1 MARHRSPRGQRPSPV
16 VAAALARGS
25 SGVSP
30 SNPGPSNPDVVGL
43 TVEDP
48 RVRHRITAPSPTVRG
63 RVVVAAV
70 AAGAFVAAGQTVDKA
85 AVTISD
91 DATLVASAKEA
102 STAVGLGGAAPAPE
116 YLPLTR
122 PADPATAE
130 AVQAMAKGQRLV
142 DERVAQEAEA
152 NRIRFVLPTKGIFTS
167 GYGARWGVFHYGIDL
182 ANSIGTP
189 ILAAADGVVVES
201 GPASGFGLWV
211 RIRHS
216 DGMTTVYGHIN
227 RSLVTEGQRVRA
239 GQEIAEM
246 GNRGNSTG
254 PHLHFEVW
262 NAAGQKIN
270 PIIWLHQHGIDF

>member
-1 MARHRSPRGQRPSPV
+1 LARHRSPGAQRPSLV
-16 VAAALARGS
+16 IEAALH
-25 SGVSP
+25 
-30 SNPGPSNPDVVGL
+30 PGPSG
-43 TVEDP
+43 T
-48 RVRHRITAPSPTVRG
+48 RSAHSIAAPSPIVRG

-70 AAGAFVAAGQTVDKA
+70 AAGAFVAAGQTINHV
-85 AVTISD
+85 AVPVSD
-91 DATLVASAKEA
+91 DAPLLASARDMSSA
-102 STAVGLGGAAPAPE
+102 IGLGGPPPAPE
-116 YLPLTR
+116 YLPVTR
-122 PADPATAE
+122 PTGPATVD

-142 DERVAQEAEA
+142 DERVTQETEA
-152 NRIRFVLPTKGIFTS
+152 NRARFMLPTKGVFTS
-167 GYGARWGVFHYGIDL
+167 GFGARWGVFHYGIDL

-189 ILAAADGVVVES
+189 IVAAADGVVAES
-201 GPASGFGLWV
+201 GPASGFGLWI

-216 DGMTTVYGHIN
+216 DGTITVYGHIN
-227 RSLVTEGQRVRA
+227 RSLVVQGQKVGA

>member
-1 MARHRSPRGQRPSPV
+1 
-16 VAAALARGS
+16 LA
-25 SGVSP
+25 
-30 SNPGPSNPDVVGL
+30 
-43 TVEDP
+43 
-48 RVRHRITAPSPTVRG
+48 HCITAPSPTVRG

-70 AAGAFVAAGQTVDKA
+70 AAGAFVAAGQTIGHT

-91 DATLVASAKEA
+91 DATLLTSTRAAS
-102 STAVGLGGAAPAPE
+102 SSIGLGGPAPAPE
-116 YLPLTR
+116 YLPVTR
-122 PADPATAE
+122 PTDPAAVE

-142 DERVAQEAEA
+142 DERVTQEAEA
-152 NRIRFVLPTKGIFTS
+152 SRVRFILPTKGVFTS

-182 ANSIGTP
+182 ANAIGTP
-189 ILAAADGVVVES
+189 IVAAADGVVAES

-216 DGMTTVYGHIN
+216 DGTTTVYGHIN
-227 RSLVTEGQRVRA
+227 RSLVVEGQKVRA
-239 GQEIAEM
+239 GQKIAEM

-270 PIIWLHQHGIDF
+270 PIMWLHEHGIDF

>member
-1 MARHRSPRGQRPSPV
+1 MRHRVVVPSPV
-16 VAAALARGS
+16 
-25 SGVSP
+25 
-30 SNPGPSNPDVVGL
+30 
-43 TVEDP
+43 
-48 RVRHRITAPSPTVRG
+48 VRG

-70 AAGAFVAAGQTVDKA
+70 AAGAFVAAGQTMDKA
-85 AVTISD
+85 PVTISD
-91 DATLVASAKEA
+91 DATLVASSKEA
-102 STAVGLGGAAPAPE
+102 SSALGLGGATPAPE
-116 YLPLTR
+116 FLPIVRST
-122 PADPATAE
+122 DPASVE
-130 AVQAMAKGQRLV
+130 AVQALAKGQRLV
-142 DERVAQEAEA
+142 DAQVAQQAEA
-152 NRIRFVLPTKGIFTS
+152 NRIRFVLPTKGVFTS
-167 GYGARWGVFHYGIDL
+167 GYGARWGAFHYGIDL

-211 RIRHS
+211 RIRHI
-216 DGMTTVYGHIN
+216 DGTTTVYGHIN